1 MLKRLLK
8 GSSGW
13 HNRRGDTEME
23 TSAIAGTSK
32 AGTSMTMRS
41 SKMVK
46 APYELVKSPN
56 HNGSLKLDGM
66 SVIEFSFY
74 TQGRKGAFF
83 LQDHLLLFIKS
94 GVYTVRFGD
103 QQYTMRS
110 NEMMFIHKSIGVEY
124 EKAGE
129 PDSDYILDYMMFFL
143 NEKIVEE
150 FLKFA
155 GLKPIYPVND
165 VVPVTVFPINARIGS
180 YIESLKPYFE
190 NPDEVKDGLVR
201 VKLMELLFHLA
212 DSNDRLLHQM
222 MQPMSKDRG
231 SIAMIME
238 ENFLNPVSLNDL
250 AYLSGRSL
258 ATFKRDFQAIYNTP
272 PLKWVRNRRLDKAKE
287 LLAAT
292 ALSVTDVCY
301 STGFENIAHFS
312 KVFKERFG
320 LPPSEFRNKM
330 S

>member
-1 MLKRLLK
+1 
-8 GSSGW
+8 
-13 HNRRGDTEME
+13 
-23 TSAIAGTSK
+23 
-32 AGTSMTMRS
+32 MTMRS

-46 APYELVKSPN
+46 VPHELEKAPDKK
-56 HNGSLKLDGM
+56 GSLKLDGM
-66 SVIEFSFY
+66 SVIEFCFY

-103 QQYTMRS
+103 QEYTMRS
-110 NEMMFIHKSIGVEY
+110 NEMMFIPKSIGVEY

-129 PDSDYILDYMMFFL
+129 PGSDYILDYTMFFL
-143 NEKIVEE
+143 NEKIVDE
-150 FLKFA
+150 FLTFA
-155 GLKPIYPVND
+155 GLKPIYLVND
-165 VVPVTVFPINARIGS
+165 VVPITVFPINDRIGS

-190 NPDEVKDGLVR
+190 NPAEVKEGLVR
-201 VKLMELLFHLA
+201 VKLMELLFHIA

-222 MQPMSKDRG
+222 MQPISKDRG
-231 SIAMIME
+231 SIAKIME

-272 PLKWVRNRRLDKAKE
+272 PLKWVRNRRLDKAEE
-287 LLAAT
+287 LLAET
-292 ALSVTDVCY
+292 ALSVTDVCF